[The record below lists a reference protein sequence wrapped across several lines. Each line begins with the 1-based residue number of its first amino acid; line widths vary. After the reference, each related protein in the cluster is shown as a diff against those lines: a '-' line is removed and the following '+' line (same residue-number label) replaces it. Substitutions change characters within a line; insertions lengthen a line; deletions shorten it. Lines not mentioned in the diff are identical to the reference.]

1 MERTISVWSDR
12 NIRDRLWR
20 WFSLTGRT
28 GQVEP
33 KFPFSRSQYRSS
45 VPCFQRQNG
54 GMQWF
59 NVRVLHRSVET
70 DAQIYKYYWCIVA
83 HRYQVGYFIMIWSL
97 FRYLFKFLY
106 SAWAIAST
114 LFSDV
119 GTDSLPN
126 SIEESLVMTVISPAP
141 SSDTSNRRRSLEKWE
156 DKHVR
161 LLVESYLKYK
171 DLFGKPQQSKKKVFE
186 KIAEEF
192 NRTSDVVVTGD
203 QCFRKFKKLESKQKE
218 IEDNSKTGREKKTWK
233 FHKEMEDCMGDN
245 PTVKPVFTFDT
256 SWGSSSSS
264 STRSSTPDE
273 GLNSDSSDSEEREGC
288 SSWEFKRPINK
299 EKESPS
305 HQCDNTA
312 SHTFKRLLNRHFNV
326 YQMPQRHK
334 RNWI

>member
-1 MERTISVWSDR
+1 MSYCFLNNFAR
-12 NIRDRLWR
+12 
-20 WFSLTGRT
+20 
-28 GQVEP
+28 
-33 KFPFSRSQYRSS
+33 FP
-45 VPCFQRQNG
+45 P
-54 GMQWF
+54 
-59 NVRVLHRSVET
+59 
-70 DAQIYKYYWCIVA
+70 
-83 HRYQVGYFIMIWSL
+83 
-97 FRYLFKFLY
+97 
-106 SAWAIAST
+106 ST

-141 SSDTSNRRRSLEKWE
+141 SSDTSNRRRSLEKCE

-192 NRTSDVVVTGD
+192 NRTSDVDVTGH
-203 QCFRKFKKLESKQKE
+203 QCCWKFKKLESKQKE
-218 IEDNSKTGREKKTWK
+218 IEDNNSKTGRKEKTWK

-288 SSWEFKRPINK
+288 SSSKLKRPK
-299 EKESPS
+299 RKRKSKSSASEMLDFLK
-305 HQCDNTA
+305 DYTA
-312 SHTFKRLLNRHFNV
+312 KRSWRG
-326 YQMPQRHK
+326 K
-334 RNWI
+334 RKHSKSNARGKKRVL

>member
-1 MERTISVWSDR
+1 MSYCFLNNFAR
-12 NIRDRLWR
+12 
-20 WFSLTGRT
+20 FS
-28 GQVEP
+28 P
-33 KFPFSRSQYRSS
+33 
-45 VPCFQRQNG
+45 
-54 GMQWF
+54 
-59 NVRVLHRSVET
+59 
-70 DAQIYKYYWCIVA
+70 
-83 HRYQVGYFIMIWSL
+83 
-97 FRYLFKFLY
+97 
-106 SAWAIAST
+106 ST

-141 SSDTSNRRRSLEKWE
+141 SSDTSNRRRSLEKCE

-192 NRTSDVVVTGD
+192 NRTSDVDVTGH
-203 QCFRKFKKLESKQKE
+203 QCCRKFKKLESKQKE
-218 IEDNSKTGREKKTWK
+218 IEDNNSKTRRKEKTWK

-288 SSWEFKRPINK
+288 SSSKLKRPK
-299 EKESPS
+299 RKRKSKS
-305 HQCDNTA
+305 SA
-312 SHTFKRLLNRHFNV
+312 SEMLDFLKDYIAKRSWRG
-326 YQMPQRHK
+326 K
-334 RNWI
+334 RKHSKSNARGKKRVL